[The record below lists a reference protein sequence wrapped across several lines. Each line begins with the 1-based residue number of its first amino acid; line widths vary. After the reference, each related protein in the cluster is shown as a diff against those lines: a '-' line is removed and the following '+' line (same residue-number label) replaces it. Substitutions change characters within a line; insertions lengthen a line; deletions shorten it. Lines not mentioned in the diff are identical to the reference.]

1 MANRRKFLLT
11 CSAAAVSSTF
21 LPRNIFAAPSRF
33 RTVATPGIGFET
45 FAALVNTDFEVRDAD
60 GNGGTL
66 ELIEV
71 TEWAPHSQNPNA
83 EDAGNEKFSLLFRG
97 LVTEELSQKIYWFEH
112 SALGRFELYISQVGQ
127 KGPLVSQYEAIFNR
141 PVAAAVGKTA
151 TPPRSSPRSGRTR
164 SLKIK

>member
-21 LPRNIFAAPSRF
+21 LPRNLFAAPSRF

-83 EDAGNEKFSLLFRG
+83 EDAANEKFSLLFRG
-97 LVTEELSQKIYWFEH
+97 LVTEKLSQKIYWFEH

-127 KGPLVSQYEAIFNR
+127 KGPLISEYEAVFNR
-141 PVAAAVGKTA
+141 PAAGKSEKNI
-151 TPPRSSPRSGRTR
+151 PPSRPGSRSTR